1 MSMNMADET
10 TIVDPLIRERRADI
24 LRMARAHGAT
34 NIRVFG
40 SRARGTARPDSDLDI
55 LINLEPG
62 RHLFDLVAI
71 KLDLQDLLGHKV
83 HVVTEGGISRYIRDE
98 VMRDAVPL

>member
-1 MSMNMADET
+1 MKTADESASM
-10 TIVDPLIRERRADI
+10 DPVIRDKRTDI
-24 LRMARAHGAT
+24 LRIARAHGAT

-40 SRARGTARPDSDLDI
+40 SRARGTARPDSDLDL

-71 KLDLQDLLGHKV
+71 KLDLEDLLGRKV

-98 VMRDAVPL
+98 VMREAVPL

>member
-1 MSMNMADET
+1 MKTAGERTSMDLLLR
-10 TIVDPLIRERRADI
+10 DKRADI
-24 LRMARAHGAT
+24 LRIARSHGAT

-40 SRARGTARPDSDLDI
+40 SRARGTARPDSDLDL

-71 KLDLQDLLGHKV
+71 KLDLEDRLGRQV
-83 HVVTEGGISRYIRDE
+83 HVVAEGGISRYIRDE
-98 VMRDAVPL
+98 VIRDAVPL